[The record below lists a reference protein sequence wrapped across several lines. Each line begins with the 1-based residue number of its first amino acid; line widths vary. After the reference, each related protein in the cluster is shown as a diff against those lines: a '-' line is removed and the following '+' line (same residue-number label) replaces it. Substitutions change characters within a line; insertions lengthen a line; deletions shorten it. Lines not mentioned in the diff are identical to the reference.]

1 MGPATATINLLPG
14 CATVGSP
21 HRRCPEPTGPPP
33 ALRCLTIGVQYDYE
47 KDSENTRL
55 RCCEKVLIELD
66 QWSSSFVWIRFG
78 SVLIGLGISRVD
90 AFHLFNL
97 MD

>member
-1 MGPATATINLLPG
+1 MLF
-14 CATVGSP
+14 
-21 HRRCPEPTGPPP
+21 
-33 ALRCLTIGVQYDYE
+33 
-47 KDSENTRL
+47 
-55 RCCEKVLIELD
+55 IELD
-66 QWSSSFVWIRFG
+66 QWSSSFVLIRFG

>member
-1 MGPATATINLLPG
+1 VLHYL
-14 CATVGSP
+14 TV
-21 HRRCPEPTGPPP
+21 
-33 ALRCLTIGVQYDYE
+33 GVQYAYE

-55 RCCEKVLIELD
+55 RCCEKVLMELD
-66 QWSSSFVWIRFG
+66 QWSSSFVLIRFD
-78 SVLIGLGISRVD
+78 SVLIALGISRVD